1 MGVAGLWS
9 AWTSP
14 EGERVLSFTML
25 TVNADGHDV
34 MGRMHRPEDEK
45 RMIAV
50 LAPEQYDAWL
60 AAPVPQMR
68 GYLRCW
74 PSEDLWAV
82 PDPRQTGHATEN
94 VSQPLLF

>member
-14 EGERVLSFTML
+14 EGKRILIFTML
-25 TVNADGHDV
+25 TVNADGHAV

-45 RMIAV
+45 RMITV

-60 AAPVPQMR
+60 AAPMPQMR
-68 GYLRCW
+68 GFLRCW
-74 PSEDLWAV
+74 PAEDLWAV
-82 PDPRQTGHATEN
+82 PDPMQVGYATKN
-94 VSQPLLF
+94 VRQPLLF